1 MSNRLPTYH
10 LSVLLSVC
18 FAWQA
23 MSSAAAD
30 AADKDRYVVI
40 VSIDGLAAYLLDDPQ
55 APIPTVRRL
64 AKEGAYVKQGMMVSN
79 PAVTWPNH
87 TSIVSGVRPEKHGVL
102 ANGVLVRGAE
112 GVAVYTD
119 PQTTRDELVRVPMLF
134 EAAHAAGLTTGDV
147 NWPCTRGAATLND
160 SFPDSPNALAH
171 STPRFVQDL
180 IEAGILADNSDA
192 SFRAN
197 SVAGRDVVW
206 TDAACYLIRHRM
218 PNLLLIHL
226 LNVDA
231 THHTYGAQT
240 PAGYT
245 ANAFADAC
253 LARVVAALEEAGVRE
268 RTTIF
273 VVADHGFTGTPKAI
287 LPNVALRQAGLLS
300 LGATGKVTDARA
312 NVVPEGGIGL
322 VYCNVPGEVEADRQ
336 RVKELLMDR
345 EGVADVLE
353 PARFHEYGLP
363 HPRAYA
369 QAPDL
374 VIVAKDGY
382 AVSGLAE
389 GEAFVVPQ
397 KDARVSLGS
406 HGFLSTSPKMNAACV
421 LAGRGV
427 RAGANIDTAENI
439 SIAPTAA
446 KLLGIEFQTDGQ
458 PLTELLVE

>member
-253 LARVVAALEEAGVRE
+253 RESRRRAGRS
-268 RTTIF
+268 RC
-273 VVADHGFTGTPKAI
+273 
-287 LPNVALRQAGLLS
+287 
-300 LGATGKVTDARA
+300 ARA
-312 NVVPEGGIGL
+312 DDDLRRRRPWIH
-322 VYCNVPGEVEADRQ
+322 R
-336 RVKELLMDR
+336 
-345 EGVADVLE
+345 
-353 PARFHEYGLP
+353 H
-363 HPRAYA
+363 A
-369 QAPDL
+369 Q
-374 VIVAKDGY
+374 
-382 AVSGLAE
+382 SHLAE
-389 GEAFVVPQ
+389 CGVTPSGIALVGRHGQSNRCPRECC
-397 KDARVSLGS
+397 ARGRHWPRL
-406 HGFLSTSPKMNAACV
+406 LQC
-421 LAGRGV
+421 AG
-427 RAGANIDTAENI
+427 
-439 SIAPTAA
+439 
-446 KLLGIEFQTDGQ
+446 
-458 PLTELLVE
+458 